1 MSVDSTKKFRPNLLE
16 LERRE
21 VPAVSSV
28 RLAGGVLT
36 VRADNTPTTAIVI
49 ETGNSVLVRDILLN
63 RSWSFSSQQIRR
75 IDVFGGNGND
85 NLTARTNTI
94 LARLVG
100 GNGDDLLLGGNNGD
114 ILHGGNGNDTI
125 RGGGG
130 DDFCYGGNGND
141 WLYGDNGNDY
151 LEGGQGDD
159 QLNGGAGINGLYGGA
174 GKDTLITLNGQGGDL
189 LDGGDAVDTF
199 WMDPDDRLISP
210 LNDVIHRISSFSNT
224 GADLTLDGDRIPDPT
239 PLPGDQLEVMVGRPL
254 FSSQGPSYLDIS
266 QGQLGDCW
274 LLAGFGAIAKANPD
288 LIRQRVV
295 DFGDGTYGVRL
306 GDNFYRVDNDLPVAH
321 VGNTW
326 LQYTAFGREGSIWV
340 AILEK
345 AYTHYR
351 FGQPTYGNPNGPDTY
366 GLIEGGFTYD
376 VFPAFGLDPQRVWFN
391 PSTSLNLM
399 SNTIRLMIDQ
409 QTAATIGFDFV
420 PSGSGIPIIQAH
432 QYILLGYTLGSNG
445 LVNTITL
452 RNPWGYDGPGSA
464 PGPGNDPNFNDGI
477 VTITL
482 DQLAQ
487 TYGSFEWAHV

>member
-1 MSVDSTKKFRPNLLE
+1 MSVDSNKKFLPSLVE

-21 VPAVSSV
+21 VPAVSIV
-28 RLAGGVLT
+28 RLAEGVLT
-36 VRADNTPTTAIVI
+36 VRANNTPTTVVVS

-63 RSWSFSSQQIRR
+63 RSWTFQANQIRR
-75 IDVFGGNGND
+75 IDVFGGNAND

-94 LARLVG
+94 LTRLVG
-100 GNGDDLLLGGNNGD
+100 GNGDDLLIGGNNGD
-114 ILHGGNGNDTI
+114 ILHGGNGNDTL

-130 DDFCYGGNGND
+130 NDFIYGGNGND
-141 WLYGDNGNDY
+141 WLYGENGDDY
-151 LEGGQGDD
+151 LEGGEGND
-159 QLNGGAGINGLYGGA
+159 QLNGGAGVDGLYGGA
-174 GKDTLITLNGQGGDL
+174 GKDTLITINGQGGDL
-189 LDGGDAVDTF
+189 LDGGPDVDTF

-210 LNDVIHRISSFSNT
+210 LNDVINRVSGFSNA

-239 PLPGDQLEVMVGRPL
+239 PLPGDRLEVMVGRPL

-274 LLAGFGAIAKANPD
+274 LLAGFGSIARANPD

-306 GDNFYRVDNDLPVAH
+306 GNNFYRVDNDLPVAH

-340 AILEK
+340 AIMEK

-351 FGQPTYGNPNGPDTY
+351 FGQPTYGNPNGPNTY
-366 GLIEGGFTYD
+366 GLIEGGYTYD

-391 PSTSLNLM
+391 SSTSLTLM
-399 SNTIRLMIDQ
+399 SNTIRLMVDQ
-409 QTAATIGFDFV
+409 GTAATIGFDFV
-420 PSGSGIPIIQAH
+420 PPNSGIPLIQAH
-432 QYILLGYTLGSNG
+432 QYILLDYTLGSNG
-445 LVNTITL
+445 LVSSVTL
-452 RNPWGYDGPGSA
+452 RNPWGIDGPGSS
-464 PGPGNDPNFNDGI
+464 PGPGNDNNFNDGI

-482 DQLAQ
+482 DQLAL
-487 TYGSFEWAHV
+487 TEGSFEWAHV